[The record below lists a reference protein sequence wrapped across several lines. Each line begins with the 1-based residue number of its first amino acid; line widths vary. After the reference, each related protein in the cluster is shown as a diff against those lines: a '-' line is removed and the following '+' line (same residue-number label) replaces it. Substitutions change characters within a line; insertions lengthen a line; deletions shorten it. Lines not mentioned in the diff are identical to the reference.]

1 MQPYS
6 VQCFIVLQYLFR
18 YRSVF
23 SLVLRWIDIVP
34 NLSNQVVST
43 NQIKCHSKS
52 GCYIFYICTFFVC
65 FRCCLL
71 LYWFLF
77 LWLS

>member
-52 GCYIFYICTFFVC
+52 GCYIFYICTFFVSDVACC
-65 FRCCLL
+65 FTGFCS
-71 LYWFLF
+71 FG
-77 LWLS
+77 